1 MSHAIGIDIPVRAP
15 TPSSVTTPSLQ
26 RMAFRRPLS
35 MRNSRVNVSLA
46 LARKSSR
53 LSLASNVIQNKSSN
67 EKLTPRAKKLS
78 EIVGHLTV
86 ASEAD
91 QAIRQGLGCS
101 GWDLFAGVG
110 TKKWDNISY
119 RLSRRKQLIERSRC
133 LVDVGFLLA
142 MLGVLVMLLEAELF
156 LQGVISKLHIVSVT
170 FKLIV
175 TVSTVCLLIAVV
187 AYHVTRIQLSMVD
200 DGIEHWGLA
209 VRPSWIGCILLE
221 LFICSIHPL
230 PGQVYELSLHQ
241 VESVLSILMFLR
253 LYIAARFFVVHSSLV
268 TDTATQSLGAL
279 NKVKIDGMFVFK
291 AVMSERPGSLLIVM
305 MGVIFVLSSWSVHAC
320 DAYMAVYNNM
330 TIAQVPGQT
339 LENAMWMSAITFL
352 TVGYG
357 DVTPKSECGRVTA
370 VVTGLLGVGST
381 ALLVAVLAQKL
392 EQSRS
397 EKYVHSF
404 VSRVT
409 LDKVHKHAA
418 ADVIKSVL
426 KLWRMRRQT
435 SAVKNSHR
443 TQTQGKLL
451 QGSASRTRGGRGLFL
466 GCHSG
471 RMVDPD
477 YDLYKAVR
485 RMREIKQEKANIGEA
500 AVGIIEVNSAVGDVY
515 QITEAIA
522 VQQALFNDRA
532 EEMDTRLSNIENT
545 LENIANA
552 VIPD

>member
-451 QGSASRTRGGRGLFL
+451 Q
-466 GCHSG
+466 
-471 RMVDPD
+471 
-477 YDLYKAVR
+477 AVR